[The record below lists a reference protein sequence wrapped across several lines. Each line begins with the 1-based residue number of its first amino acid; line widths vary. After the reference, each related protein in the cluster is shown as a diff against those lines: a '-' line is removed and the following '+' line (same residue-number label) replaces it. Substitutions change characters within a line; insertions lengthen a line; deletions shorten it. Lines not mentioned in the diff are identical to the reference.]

1 MNKYFGNKEF
11 YQKVLFVALPLIA
24 QKLITTFVNMLD
36 NIMVGQTGTLAMSGV
51 SVANQIINVFNL
63 AVFGSISAASI
74 FGAQYA
80 GKDDYDGMR
89 NCLRYKIVVELFF
102 AILFITIFYL
112 FGNSLIGLFMN
123 PDTDTV
129 SNINATSAYALSY
142 MRIMLIGFIPFSL
155 SQAISSSMS
164 ENGETRLPM
173 IASITGVVVNFV
185 GNSVLIFG
193 LFGFPALGAVGAAI
207 ATVIS
212 RFAELGVNIIFA
224 MKNGYR
230 FPFYK
235 GVFKNFSIPSSL
247 VKDITIK
254 GLPLVLNEVLW
265 STGLAMITQ
274 CYSTRGID
282 ALAAYNISSTITN
295 LFFVFNYA
303 MGESISILVG
313 QRLGA
318 GKIEE
323 AVDTDRKMIV
333 CTVILATILG
343 VVLIFTASLFPQLYE
358 TSDNVRDTAS
368 TMLRFAGV
376 TMWLSA
382 IYNACYFTLRCGG
395 KTVLTMLF
403 DSVGTIFVS
412 YPVALCLAQFTTLP
426 IQYMYL
432 IVTLVDLYKVILGLL
447 LVNKRIW
454 VNNLVGEKV

>member
-224 MKNGYR
+224 IKNGYR

-333 CTVILATILG
+333 STVILATLLG

-368 TMLRFAGV
+368 KMLRFAGV

>member
-112 FGNSLIGLFMN
+112 FGSSLIGLFMN

-142 MRIMLIGFIPFSL
+142 MRIMLVGFIPFSL

-212 RFAELGVNIIFA
+212 RFAELTVNIIFA